1 MTWSL
6 GDFYLYYSV
15 EEQKILV
22 ENFGTAEKKELKK
35 LIKKLSL
42 SKTETTNESKLDL
55 ESQYKQAKIKN
66 LGYKNRIDSIRA
78 SQYEKYNETFQG
90 SPSPQAEKAIKEY
103 AQGNRD
109 LTNTEKENVTKYLT
123 IQKTTDYKW
132 KVKCDICKEGE
143 TYDTYRELL
152 LDMVRHLT
160 TEHKKQVM
168 YV

>member
-6 GDFYLYYSV
+6 GDFYQYYSI

-22 ENFGTAEKKELKK
+22 DKFGTTEKKELNKLMKK
-35 LIKKLSL
+35 YIL
-42 SKTETTNESKLDL
+42 SKTETTSKLAPDL
-55 ESQYKQAKIKN
+55 DNEYKQARIKN

-103 AQGNRD
+103 ATRD

-143 TYDTYRELL
+143 TYDTYHELL
-152 LDMVRHLT
+152 NDMVRHLT